1 VCPTLFLI
9 CRAHVVNGKA
19 NVKIARRDDADVKRC
34 SNACGKITGVARAGR
49 CEEVDACGKITGVA
63 RAGRCEEVDAC
74 GKITGVARAG
84 RGLILF
90 TVEQKNPQQ
99 VGCTI
104 LRSSVSRIQWVGS
117 VGRSLSYHAL
127 SPLASRALAYLL

>member
-1 VCPTLFLI
+1 LI

-34 SNACGKITGVARAGR
+34 SN
-49 CEEVDACGKITGVA
+49 ACGKITGVA

>member
-63 RAGRCEEVDAC
+63 RAGRDDADVKRWMHV
-74 GKITGVARAG
+74 GKS
-84 RGLILF
+84 
-90 TVEQKNPQQ
+90 Q
-99 VGCTI
+99 
-104 LRSSVSRIQWVGS
+104 
-117 VGRSLSYHAL
+117 AL
-127 SPLASRALAYLL
+127 LVLAEG